1 MDKYR
6 NILLRRR
13 RQNCKKIQKLSMMLF
28 PLSLIRKSDPF
39 YVYMSLSLSIH
50 YMSLDN
56 KAYDNYILHEP
67 HLHE

>member
-1 MDKYR
+1 
-6 NILLRRR
+6 
-13 RQNCKKIQKLSMMLF
+13 MMLF

-39 YVYMSLSLSIH
+39 YVYVSLSLSIH